1 MKISYKRLWKLL
13 IDKEI
18 SAAKLHKETGISSG
32 SMTKLRHSEPVS
44 LEILWKVCAYLGCNI
59 GDIAEF
65 EFDGEGVAK

>member
-1 MKISYKRLWKLL
+1 
-13 IDKEI
+13 
-18 SAAKLHKETGISSG
+18 
-32 SMTKLRHSEPVS
+32 MTKLRHSEPVS

>member
-1 MKISYKRLWKLL
+1 MKVSYKRLWKLL

-18 SAAKLHKETGISSG
+18 SAAKLHKETGVSSG

-59 GDIAEF
+59 ADVV
-65 EFDGEGVAK
+65 EFDFSEEEVKE